1 MMDEETSKELLD
13 IACVLQG
20 LENKVLNLR
29 YDAQM
34 MKKRSAWLEKTLLK
48 AKAYIIEHG
57 LWDSF
62 EKRLHEDETN

>member
-48 AKAYIIEHG
+48 AKAYMTEHG